1 METKDTFLDSFT
13 ESYTHCDFFVC
24 EKQSVQDDRLKEF
37 EKNAS
42 PYPPID
48 ILTFHYNKLKLEDH
62 MKII

>member
-1 METKDTFLDSFT
+1 METEDTFLDSFT
-13 ESYTHCDFFVC
+13 ESYTDCDFLYVENNQC
-24 EKQSVQDDRLKEF
+24 KVIDLKSLK
-37 EKNAS
+37 KNAS